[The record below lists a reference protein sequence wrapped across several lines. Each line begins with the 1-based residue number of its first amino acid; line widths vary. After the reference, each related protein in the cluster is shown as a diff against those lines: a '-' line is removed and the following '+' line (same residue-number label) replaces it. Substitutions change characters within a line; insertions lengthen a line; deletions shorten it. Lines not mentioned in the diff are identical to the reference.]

1 MSKFPSS
8 IAAAPTNSGTSGSE
22 SPLDLL
28 VQRLGDARDFPAF
41 STAIQQLNRLS
52 RSGDESLAAL
62 AAVVL
67 QDVGLTHKMLR
78 AVNSPYYRR
87 SQGTPVTTMSRAIQ
101 LLGFDAMRELALS
114 LLHLE
119 QMRNAPNAEV
129 LLQRFIEVCVA
140 SEFAREIAGHVA
152 VPAEQASIC
161 AAFQD
166 LGWLVVLHNLPA
178 DAQRIEKAMQG
189 GALSL
194 AEASRREL
202 GAEVGEL
209 GLRLAREWGFADTVL
224 DGMAPLRADRPVR
237 TPRNHAQ
244 WLRAGASAAR
254 EAARLLLTSGGRT
267 PEQALPPLVER
278 YGRPLN
284 LTLPSL
290 CAAARRAILR
300 VNQLCAA
307 LDVTVDRALASRLAA
322 LGLPLQ
328 EAEHGLSYDLV
339 AGGGV
344 VAGDAVLRTEVV
356 HRAADGDAVRLTEV
370 VGVREPEGAA
380 GAASAPAEGTSHRS
394 GRRAPAHAAV
404 EKDDA
409 TARIAAGLAE
419 LDAARTRLA
428 GLAEVIRIAMLTLHE
443 ALALQRVVLCMRD
456 ARRDRLIGRVGIGHR
471 AADVAP
477 DIDVALDRSVDVF
490 SAACIKGTDLLISDA
505 DAPSLRA
512 RLPGWFL
519 DPAFG
524 ARSFLL
530 LPLRGPAMPIG
541 LLYGDHA
548 RSGGIRLQEAQL
560 DLLRGL
566 RNRLM
571 DAIRERG

>member
-1 MSKFPSS
+1 MNETRSP
-8 IAAAPTNSGTSGSE
+8 IAAVPTDSGTTDSE
-22 SPLDLL
+22 NRLDRLIR
-28 VQRLGDARDFPAF
+28 RLGDSRDFPAF
-41 STAIQQLNRLS
+41 STAIQQLNQLS

-62 AAVVL
+62 AEVVL

-101 LLGFDAMRELALS
+101 LLGFNAMRELAMS

-119 QMRNAPNAEV
+119 QMRNDPDAEM

-178 DAQRIEKAMQG
+178 DARRIEEAMQG

-202 GAEVGEL
+202 GTDVGEL
-209 GLRLAREWGFADTVL
+209 GLRLARQWGFADTVL
-224 DGMAPLRADRPVR
+224 DGMMPLQAGRPVR

-307 LDVTVDRALASRLAA
+307 LDVTVDGALASRLAV
-322 LGLPLQ
+322 LGLPLEEVQ
-328 EAEHGLSYDLV
+328 RGLSYDLT
-339 AGGGV
+339 AGGAAATADDGV
-344 VAGDAVLRTEVV
+344 LGTEAV
-356 HRAADGDAVRLTEV
+356 HRAADGDETSATPVLC
-370 VGVREPEGAA
+370 
-380 GAASAPAEGTSHRS
+380 ASA
-394 GRRAPAHAAV
+394 RRGSAYRAG
-404 EKDDA
+404 DA

-428 GLAEVIRIAMLTLHE
+428 GLAEVIRITMLTLHE

-471 AADVAP
+471 AADLAP

-505 DAPSLRA
+505 DAPGLRT
-512 RLPGWFL
+512 RLPAWFL

-530 LPLRGPAMPIG
+530 LPLRGPAAPIG
-541 LLYGDHA
+541 LLYADHA
-548 RSGGIRLQEAQL
+548 QAGGIRLQEAQL

-566 RNRLM
+566 RNRLV